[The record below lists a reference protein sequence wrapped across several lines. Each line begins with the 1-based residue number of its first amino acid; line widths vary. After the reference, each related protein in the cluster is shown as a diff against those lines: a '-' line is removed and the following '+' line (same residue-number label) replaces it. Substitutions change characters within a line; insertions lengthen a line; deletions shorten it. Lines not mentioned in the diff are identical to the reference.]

1 MVKIDVDKIL
11 GKDESYYSFVLGV
24 AKRAREITDEQLKK
38 IKEISDQD
46 KGKNAVIDHTK
57 QLPEELSM
65 KPVRLAIED
74 IKAGRCHLE
83 IESATEVL
91 RREEEEHMQ
100 KLLAQQKAES
110 HSAVLMS
117 EEEDDESEE
126 ESEEEAED
134 GAESDTETE
143 E

>member
-1 MVKIDVDKIL
+1 MVKIDVDQIL

-38 IKEISDQD
+38 VKELADQD
-46 KGKNAVIDHTK
+46 KGKNTVIDRAK

-74 IKAGRCHLE
+74 IKAGKCHLE

-91 RREEEEHMQ
+91 RREEQERIQ
-100 KLLAQQKAES
+100 KLMAQQKGETYTAPI
-110 HSAVLMS
+110 MS
-117 EEEDDESEE
+117 VDDDDEEEE
-126 ESEEEAED
+126 ESEEDED
-134 GAESDTETE
+134 YENEDEDE

>member
-38 IKEISDQD
+38 VKELSDQD
-46 KGKNAVIDHTK
+46 KGKNTVIDRAK

-74 IKAGRCHLE
+74 IKAGKCHLE

-91 RREEEEHMQ
+91 RREEQERIQ
-100 KLLAQQKAES
+100 KLMAQQKGEIYTAPIMT
-110 HSAVLMS
+110 VD
-117 EEEDDESEE
+117 DDEEEE
-126 ESEEEAED
+126 ESEEDEENED
-134 GAESDTETE
+134 E

>member
-1 MVKIDVDKIL
+1 MVKIDVDQIL

-38 IKEISDQD
+38 VKEISDQD
-46 KGKNAVIDHTK
+46 KGKNTVIDRAK

-74 IKAGRCHLE
+74 IKAGKCRLE

-91 RREEEEHMQ
+91 RREEQERIQ
-100 KLLAQQKAES
+100 KLMAQQKGEVYTAPI
-110 HSAVLMS
+110 MS
-117 EEEDDESEE
+117 VDDDEEE
-126 ESEEEAED
+126 ESEEDEENED
-134 GAESDTETE
+134 E

>member
-1 MVKIDVDKIL
+1 MVKIDVDQIL

-38 IKEISDQD
+38 VKELADQD
-46 KGKNAVIDHTK
+46 KGKNTVIDRAK

-74 IKAGRCHLE
+74 IKAGKCRLE

-91 RREEEEHMQ
+91 RREEQERIQ
-100 KLLAQQKAES
+100 KLMAQQKGENYTAPIMT
-110 HSAVLMS
+110 VD
-117 EEEDDESEE
+117 DDEEEE
-126 ESEEEAED
+126 ESEEDED
-134 GAESDTETE
+134 IENEDE

>member
-1 MVKIDVDKIL
+1 MVKIDVDQIL

-38 IKEISDQD
+38 VKELADQD
-46 KGKNAVIDHTK
+46 KGKNTVIDRAK
-57 QLPEELSM
+57 QLPEELSV

-74 IKAGRCHLE
+74 IKAGKCRLE

-91 RREEEEHMQ
+91 RREEQERIQ
-100 KLLAQQKAES
+100 KLMAQQKGES
-110 HSAVLMS
+110 YTAPIMTVDD
-117 EEEDDESEE
+117 DDEEEE
-126 ESEEEAED
+126 ESEEDED
-134 GAESDTETE
+134 LENEDE

>member
-38 IKEISDQD
+38 VKELSDQD
-46 KGKNAVIDHTK
+46 KGKNTVIDRAK
-57 QLPEELSM
+57 QLLEELSM

-74 IKAGRCHLE
+74 IKAGKCHLE

-91 RREEEEHMQ
+91 RREEQERIQ
-100 KLLAQQKAES
+100 KLMAQQKGEIYTAPIMT
-110 HSAVLMS
+110 VDD
-117 EEEDDESEE
+117 DDEEE
-126 ESEEEAED
+126 ESEEDEENED
-134 GAESDTETE
+134 E

>member
-1 MVKIDVDKIL
+1 MVKIDVDQIL

-38 IKEISDQD
+38 VKELADQD
-46 KGKNAVIDHTK
+46 KGKNTVIDRAK

-74 IKAGRCHLE
+74 IKAGKCHLE

-91 RREEEEHMQ
+91 RREEQERIQ
-100 KLLAQQKAES
+100 KLMAQQKGES
-110 HSAVLMS
+110 YTAPIMTVDD
-117 EEEDDESEE
+117 DDEEEE
-126 ESEEEAED
+126 ESEEDED
-134 GAESDTETE
+134 LENEDE

>member
-1 MVKIDVDKIL
+1 MVKIDVDQIL

-38 IKEISDQD
+38 VKELADQD
-46 KGKNAVIDHTK
+46 KGKNTVIDRAK

-74 IKAGRCHLE
+74 IKAGKCRLE

-91 RREEEEHMQ
+91 RREEQERIQ
-100 KLLAQQKAES
+100 KLMAQQKGENYTAPIMT
-110 HSAVLMS
+110 VDD
-117 EEEDDESEE
+117 DDEEEE
-126 ESEEEAED
+126 ESEEDED
-134 GAESDTETE
+134 IENEDE

>member
-38 IKEISDQD
+38 VKELADQD
-46 KGKNAVIDHTK
+46 KGKNTVIDRAK
-57 QLPEELSM
+57 QLPEELSV

-74 IKAGRCHLE
+74 IKAGKCRLE

-91 RREEEEHMQ
+91 RREEQERIQ
-100 KLLAQQKAES
+100 KLMAQHKGES
-110 HSAVLMS
+110 YTAPIMTVDD
-117 EEEDDESEE
+117 DDEEEE
-126 ESEEEAED
+126 ESEEDED
-134 GAESDTETE
+134 LENEDE

>member
-38 IKEISDQD
+38 VKELSDQD
-46 KGKNAVIDHTK
+46 KGKNTVIDRAK

-74 IKAGRCHLE
+74 IKAGKCHLE

-91 RREEEEHMQ
+91 RREEQERIQ
-100 KLLAQQKAES
+100 KLMAQQKGEIYTAPIMT
-110 HSAVLMS
+110 VDD
-117 EEEDDESEE
+117 DDEEE
-126 ESEEEAED
+126 ESEEDEENED
-134 GAESDTETE
+134 E

>member
-1 MVKIDVDKIL
+1 MVKIDVDQIL

-38 IKEISDQD
+38 VKELSDQD
-46 KGKNAVIDHTK
+46 KGKNTVIDRAK

-74 IKAGRCHLE
+74 IKAGKCRLE

-91 RREEEEHMQ
+91 RREEQERIQ
-100 KLLAQQKAES
+100 KLMAQQKGEIYTDPVMMADVDDED
-110 HSAVLMS
+110 
-117 EEEDDESEE
+117 EEEEENEDEYEDEE
-126 ESEEEAED
+126 
-134 GAESDTETE
+134 
-143 E
+143 